1 MLRRFVTSLVLA
13 ALAGLVIRSL
23 PDIARYLKMR
33 EM

>member
-1 MLRRFVTSLVLA
+1 MIRRLVLTSLLPLMAFV
-13 ALAGLVIRSL
+13 VVKSL